1 MCVDGHIHVIYTYML
16 CLFSF
21 ALLTY
26 VSTGIESGVDRIW
39 LDVVGADGFLLT
51 SDFPIS
57 TCLSEAVNAGLLNYV
72 DCTSYLFVVP
82 YSHYLSLQWIIWVV
96 GP

>member
-72 DCTSYLFVVP
+72 DCTSYL
-82 YSHYLSLQWIIWVV
+82 
-96 GP
+96 